1 MGLEGLQDLIVEIFT
16 KVNFLMAF
24 IKDGEDNYKLMVL
37 IKEILTKM
45 IGMVMVNFTSKVYG
59 PSLLRSF
66 EINGKIEFHFHDQ
79 YKIWL
84 LLILE
89 WGVAPPLYREII
101 PGAIRR

>member
-59 PSLLRSF
+59 PSLVRSF
-66 EINGKIEFHFHDQ
+66 EINGKIEFPYSFPYSFD
-79 YKIWL
+79 IV
-84 LLILE
+84 LI
-89 WGVAPPLYREII
+89 
-101 PGAIRR
+101 